1 MVTQVQLATKIQFD
15 TVGVPK
21 YVQCTRDFN
30 VEARRARAQFGTY
43 FDRGFFVADRL
54 FYILQSTSDIWEQ
67 SGCSNI
73 TNHTLAPLIMSDL
86 FPIFEH
92 LDRLTALYGLYRQ
105 F

>member
-1 MVTQVQLATKIQFD
+1 MYSVHPTLMLRQEERVH
-15 TVGVPK
+15 
-21 YVQCTRDFN
+21 N
-30 VEARRARAQFGTY
+30 FGTY
-43 FDRGFFVADRL
+43 FDRGFFVAGRL
-54 FYILQSTSDIWEQ
+54 FYTLQSTSAIWEQ